1 MALSLVRQSRTN
13 STVNRRDV
21 RNMTPFPLDVFVIQT
36 PNSPRSTPLLTSMAN
51 DSRLRV
57 TIVPAV
63 IIRDEVDLVKHE
75 IEVRKDAFCAL
86 TRRHMSYS
94 EIGCAAAHNLARK
107 LASELEFGGV
117 ILEDDARILDLSSF
131 VNCVNNFSK
140 EMQHSSAV
148 LSLNYG
154 LNIEFSNNRVHNFFK
169 IRLLGYPPLAVA
181 YALTKP
187 AASSLLS
194 SNSPINY
201 VADWPES
208 KVKFYC
214 LNIPLVAHGDENTLS
229 IIDPAGA
236 LKRVNRSILYKL
248 QKLMLIDYFFK
259 AQKKVSFT
267 IYLKHQFI
275 RPLCRWIDLLNL
287 AFLSC
292 IRR

>member
-1 MALSLVRQSRTN
+1 
-13 STVNRRDV
+13 
-21 RNMTPFPLDVFVIQT
+21 MTPFPLDVFVIQT
-36 PNSPRSTPLLTSMAN
+36 PNSTRSTPLLTSMAK
-51 DSRLRV
+51 DSRVRV

-63 IIRDEVDLVKHE
+63 IIRDEVDLVKYE
-75 IEVRKDAFCAL
+75 IDVRKDEFWAL

-107 LASELEFGGV
+107 LVSESEFGGV
-117 ILEDDARILDLSSF
+117 IFEDDARILDLANF
-131 VNCVNNFSK
+131 INCIDNFLK
-140 EMQHSSAV
+140 ELQDTCAL

-154 LNIEFSNNRVHNFFK
+154 LNVKISRNKLYSFFK
-169 IRLLGYPPLAVA
+169 IRLFGHPPLAVA

-187 AASSLLS
+187 AASALLRA
-194 SNSPINY
+194 NTPINY
-201 VADWPES
+201 VADWPDS
-208 KVKFYC
+208 KVKFFC

-236 LKRVNRSILYKL
+236 LKLVNRSILYKL